1 MNKSSNIV
9 GSPCPREIRSVS
21 AGWSSYVAFK
31 ARFAAL
37 EDTNRAGRHINADAT
52 LRIKCGQPHLKL
64 EICTSGSVRGEGGNI
79 LTYSARPRKSCAR
92 LVLRMDSGKARKS
105 SPSSARMS
113 KA

>member
-52 LRIKCGQPHLKL
+52 LRIRLPPRVCD
-64 EICTSGSVRGEGGNI
+64 GETI
-79 LTYSARPRKSCAR
+79 TRPRMEDNR
-92 LVLRMDSGKARKS
+92 FREPVVHQLRHPFPRHPILLAA
-105 SPSSARMS
+105 SPQRAPPEVQ
-113 KA
+113 